1 MFICNCNGINQRQ
14 VQAALEAGASVYQ
27 EVLDHYGCV
36 PQCGQCQSEI
46 NEAITARKTSKP
58 VPLIPECIPLNY
70 AGA

>member
-14 VQAALEAGASVYQ
+14 VQAALEAGASGYK

-36 PQCGQCQSEI
+36 PQCGKCQNEI
-46 NEAITARKTSKP
+46 DEAICARKTSKS
-58 VPLIPECIPLNY
+58 VSVVPECMPLTY